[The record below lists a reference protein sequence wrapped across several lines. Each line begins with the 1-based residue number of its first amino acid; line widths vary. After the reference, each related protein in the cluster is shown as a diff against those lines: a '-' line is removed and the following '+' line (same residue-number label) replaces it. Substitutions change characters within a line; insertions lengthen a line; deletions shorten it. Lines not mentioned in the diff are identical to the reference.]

1 MAPFLLAIIAIL
13 HSTAAL
19 ANPSTAKGFTLE
31 LIHRDSIHSPLYP
44 GNLTAVERVRR
55 FVDLSESRLRQLKLS
70 VSAGKYNDTAL
81 RPELDHVNSM
91 YLVKVSIGTPPTT
104 QHLVVDTATYLTWVQ
119 CHPCR
124 PCFEQNPPF
133 YKPAASTSHRTTP
146 CSHPLCEQFKCTR
159 GKCRYKDRFMDKTF
173 TKGTLSMEVFTFTSS
188 NGGGAT
194 ESIPGLVF
202 GCSTASSKRMF
213 KGGSNVPAGLLGM
226 NMESTSFATQIA
238 GQTGDGRFSYCLPRI
253 DLHEHQTS
261 FLHFGGDIPEGPHF
275 ATTPIVRNAGGPKDY
290 YLKLHDISVNGK
302 RLNLPRNTF
311 KRKPDGSGGCII
323 DSGTG
328 ITYLEERAFNRV
340 VAAMIVYFKRFEN
353 VKRVVAKKYKLKL
366 CYRVPE
372 SFREWPSMA
381 FHFEGADLL
390 LEPVNIFMGEK
401 DSKDVFCLTM
411 IPETDGMTIL
421 GSSLQQ
427 KFRFVFDVAK
437 QQLRFAPENCGRT

>member
-1 MAPFLLAIIAIL
+1 MAPFILAIIAIL
-13 HSTAAL
+13 HRTAAL

-44 GNLTAVERVRR
+44 GNLTAIERVWR
-55 FVDLSESRLRQLKLS
+55 FVDLSESRLRRLKLS
-70 VSAGKYNDTAL
+70 VSAGKYNGTAL

-91 YLVKVSIGTPPTT
+91 YLVKVGIGTPPTT
-104 QHLVVDTATYLTWVQ
+104 QHLVVDTATDLTWVQ

-124 PCFEQNPPF
+124 YCFEQNPPF

-146 CSHPLCEQFKCTR
+146 CSHPLCKP
-159 GKCRYKDRFMDKTF
+159 YIDKTF
-173 TKGTLSMEVFTFTSS
+173 TKGTLSMEVFTFASS
-188 NGGGAT
+188 NGGSAT

-213 KGGSNVPAGLLGM
+213 KGRSKVPAGLLGM

-238 GQTGDGRFSYCLPRI
+238 GQTGDGRFSYCLPQI
-253 DLHEHQTS
+253 DPREHQTS
-261 FLHFGGDIPEGPHF
+261 FLQFGGDIPEGPHF
-275 ATTPIVRNAGGPKDY
+275 AATPIVRNAEGAKDY
-290 YLKLHDISVNGK
+290 YLKLHDISVDGK
-302 RLNLPRNTF
+302 RLKLPRNTF
-311 KRKPDGSGGCII
+311 KQKPDGSGGCII
-323 DSGTG
+323 DSGSG
-328 ITYLEERAFNRV
+328 LTYLEERAFNRV
-340 VAAMIVYFKRFEN
+340 EAAMIAYFKRFEN
-353 VKRVVAKKYKLKL
+353 VKRVFAKKYKLKL

-381 FHFEGADLL
+381 LHFEGADLL
-390 LEPVNIFMGEK
+390 LQPVNILMTEK
-401 DSKDVFCLTM
+401 DWKHVFCFTM
-411 IPETDGMTIL
+411 MPEISGMTIL

>member
-1 MAPFLLAIIAIL
+1 MAPFILAIIAIL
-13 HSTAAL
+13 HRTAAL

-55 FVDLSESRLRQLKLS
+55 FVDLSESRLRRLKLS
-70 VSAGKYNDTAL
+70 VSAGKYNGTAL

-91 YLVKVSIGTPPTT
+91 YLVKVGIGTPPTT
-104 QHLVVDTATYLTWVQ
+104 QHLVVDTATDLTWVQ

-124 PCFEQNPPF
+124 SCFEQNPPF

-146 CSHPLCEQFKCTR
+146 CSHPLCKPFKCTR
-159 GKCRYKDRFMDKTF
+159 GKCRYEDRYIDKTF
-173 TKGTLSMEVFTFTSS
+173 TKGTLSMEVFTFASS
-188 NGGGAT
+188 NGGSAT

-213 KGGSNVPAGLLGM
+213 KGRSKVPAGLLGM

-238 GQTGDGRFSYCLPRI
+238 GQTGDGRFSYCLPQI
-253 DLHEHQTS
+253 DPREHQTS
-261 FLHFGGDIPEGPHF
+261 FLQFGGDIPEGPHF
-275 ATTPIVRNAGGPKDY
+275 AATPIVRNAEGAKDY
-290 YLKLHDISVNGK
+290 YLKLHDISVDGK
-302 RLNLPRNTF
+302 RLKLPRNTF
-311 KRKPDGSGGCII
+311 KQKPDGSGGCII
-323 DSGTG
+323 DSGSG
-328 ITYLEERAFNRV
+328 LTYLEERAFNRV
-340 VAAMIVYFKRFEN
+340 EAAMIAYFKRFEN
-353 VKRVVAKKYKLKL
+353 VKRVFAKKYKLKL

-381 FHFEGADLL
+381 LHFEGADLL
-390 LEPVNIFMGEK
+390 LQPVNIFMTVK
-401 DSKDVFCLTM
+401 DWKRVFCFTM
-411 IPETDGMTIL
+411 MPEISGMTIL